1 MRLARDMNTARPMR
15 ALILVMLFGCNP
27 LAVPEHPAVIQKL
40 DQVPEEHRDEAIDTT
55 TLIRP
60 TAENQP
66 KTAKGRRQETLAAF
80 AAAVIGD
87 MFSKDSNVD
96 FGLEWVDTKPQKP
109 HPAEETPPAKP
120 TPAPPE
126 DSTKLVP
133 WIRLGSAS
141 R

>member
-1 MRLARDMNTARPMR
+1 MR
-15 ALILVMLFGCNP
+15 ALLLVMLVGCNP

-40 DQVPEEHRDEAIDTT
+40 DQVPEAHRDEAIDTT

-80 AAAVIGD
+80 AAAIIGD
-87 MFSKDSNVD
+87 AFSKSSNVD
-96 FGLEWVDTKPQKP
+96 FGLEWVDTTPQKKSKAP
-109 HPAEETPPAKP
+109 TEETPNDKP
-120 TPAPPE
+120 IAPPPE
-126 DSTKLVP
+126 DSKALVP
-133 WIRLGSAS
+133 WIRLGSDS

>member
-1 MRLARDMNTARPMR
+1 
-15 ALILVMLFGCNP
+15 MLFGCNP

-40 DQVPEEHRDEAIDTT
+40 DQVPAEHRDEAIDTT

-66 KTAKGRRQETLAAF
+66 KTAKGRREETIGAF

-87 MFSKDSNVD
+87 MFSKSSNVD
-96 FGLEWVDTKPQKP
+96 FGLEIVDTQPQKK
-109 HPAEETPPAKP
+109 HPAAEETPAATP
-120 TPAPPE
+120 TPAPAPV

-133 WIRLGSAS
+133 WIRLDH
-141 R
+141 

>member
-1 MRLARDMNTARPMR
+1 MR

-96 FGLEWVDTKPQKP
+96 FGLEWVDTTSQKKRP
-109 HPAEETPPAKP
+109 TTEETPAAKP
-120 TPAPPE
+120 APAPAV
-126 DSTKLVP
+126 DSKQLVP
-133 WIRLGSAS
+133 WVRLGSDS